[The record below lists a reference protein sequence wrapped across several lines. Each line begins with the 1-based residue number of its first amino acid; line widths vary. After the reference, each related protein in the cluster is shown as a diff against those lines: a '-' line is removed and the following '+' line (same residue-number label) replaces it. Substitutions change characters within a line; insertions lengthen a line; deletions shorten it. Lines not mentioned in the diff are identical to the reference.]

1 MKKETCASSINHSDP
16 KHTTDRALLI
26 TRSINKSINQYED
39 HLIIETQIR
48 EEEEEESN
56 MVLSLLGVSSKNSQS
71 LLISVMVGHTHSS

>member
-48 EEEEEESN
+48 EEEKESN
-56 MVLSLLGVSSKNSQS
+56 MVLLLLGVSSKNSQS
-71 LLISVMVGHTHSS
+71 LLISLMVGHTHSS